1 MTILLLFIIP
11 FWGAVCI
18 SISRMIIARV
28 GVTMKMILQD
38 AIYRKVFRL
47 SSTSSQTTSTGELVN
62 IMSTDTSEVIDFTC
76 TILVVFAIPITVF
89 YLLLSSY

>member
-1 MTILLLFIIP
+1 MDYHF
-11 FWGAVCI
+11 AVIHYSFLWCC
-18 SISRMIIARV
+18 
-28 GVTMKMILQD
+28 LYFD
-38 AIYRKVFRL
+38 
-47 SSTSSQTTSTGELVN
+47 STGELVN